1 MPAVQPIRPKQRDGL
16 WRLRPG
22 VLAAGQQLSGVHSQG
37 FGVPGGPEH
46 KFCWMLHLRCQ
57 RGVRLTKA
65 FVLLNLEQPLDQ
77 SRPFPLRLLLTVPS
91 WPQSLLQPRSK
102 RRDTRLLNR
111 EACGVRFD
119 VTEPFRNA
127 EGGRGAK
134 MCVKVVC
141 PEGDTCEDL
150 QLRVNLQKKQA
161 TNYRMGETTL
171 SRREAVTAMCWGDSY
186 ESEILVGCF
195 DGSVRL
201 FSTEKGKFIESRD
214 CQGGEGPFCGLA
226 VLDGKWPNL
235 SSLTKFS
242 FWQVE
247 IQVGPGVCRMRQNSQ
262 QRHRIATGGKEN
274 CLKIWDLHQPQEPV
288 FRAKNVRHDWLDLRV
303 PIWDRDMEFLPGSE
317 KIVTCTGHH
326 QVETGEDTLILLS
339 SCIQVRIYDPS
350 CPQRRPVLEVNFGEY
365 PLTALSLTSDA
376 NAAVVGSSHGDV
388 AVIDLRQGMSGEEKI
403 GFTSRENWENESG
416 LAFGEVPQ
424 GFRRQRP
431 RHPMSPYASCGCL
444 VYLKSRL
451 NCLLLASRE
460 KWESEDFEPSINLQD
475 EVKEEDDE
483 LWNSMEVVASKRKV
497 DPDLGS
503 QTGNPKLPKDPTVKK
518 QKKMKK
524 TKLRAR

>member
-1 MPAVQPIRPKQRDGL
+1 MASPA
-16 WRLRPG
+16 
-22 VLAAGQQLSGVHSQG
+22 
-37 FGVPGGPEH
+37 
-46 KFCWMLHLRCQ
+46 
-57 RGVRLTKA
+57 RGSHVWVGSETGILK
-65 FVLLNLEQPLDQ
+65 
-77 SRPFPLRLLLTVPS
+77 
-91 WPQSLLQPRSK
+91 
-102 RRDTRLLNR
+102 
-111 EACGVRFD
+111 GI
-119 VTEPFRNA
+119 
-127 EGGRGAK
+127 
-134 MCVKVVC
+134 
-141 PEGDTCEDL
+141 
-150 QLRVNLQKKQA
+150 NLQKKQA

-186 ESEILVGCF
+186 ESEIFVGCF

-201 FSTEKGKFIESRD
+201 FSTEKGKFIESRE

-226 VLDGKWPNL
+226 VLDGSLITCVESGLMKIWRD
-235 SSLTKFS
+235 SSS
-242 FWQVE
+242 ENVE
-247 IQVGPGVCRMRQNSQ
+247 IQVGPGVCRMRQHSQ

-288 FRAKNVRHDWLDLRV
+288 FRAKNVCHDWLDLRV

-326 QVETGEDTLILLS
+326 
-339 SCIQVRIYDPS
+339 QVRIYDPS

-376 NAAVVGSSHGDV
+376 NAVVVGSSHGDV
-388 AVIDLRQGMSGEEKI
+388 AVIDLRQGRLVKCLK
-403 GFTSRENWENESG
+403 GFAGSVR
-416 LAFGEVPQ
+416 AI
-424 GFRRQRP
+424 RC
-431 RHPMSPYASCGCL
+431 HPTLPVVASCGL
-444 VYLKSRL
+444 DRFLRVHNLQSQHLEHKVYLKSRL

-503 QTGNPKLPKDPTVKK
+503 QTGNPKLPKGPTVKK
-518 QKKMKK
+518 QKMMKK
-524 TKLRAR
+524 TKLCSR

>member
-1 MPAVQPIRPKQRDGL
+1 MASPA
-16 WRLRPG
+16 
-22 VLAAGQQLSGVHSQG
+22 
-37 FGVPGGPEH
+37 
-46 KFCWMLHLRCQ
+46 
-57 RGVRLTKA
+57 RGSHVWVGSETGILK
-65 FVLLNLEQPLDQ
+65 
-77 SRPFPLRLLLTVPS
+77 
-91 WPQSLLQPRSK
+91 
-102 RRDTRLLNR
+102 
-111 EACGVRFD
+111 GI
-119 VTEPFRNA
+119 
-127 EGGRGAK
+127 
-134 MCVKVVC
+134 
-141 PEGDTCEDL
+141 
-150 QLRVNLQKKQA
+150 NLQKKQA

-186 ESEILVGCF
+186 ESEIFVGCF

-201 FSTEKGKFIESRD
+201 FSTEKGKFIESRE

-226 VLDGKWPNL
+226 VLDGSLITCVESGLMKIWRD
-235 SSLTKFS
+235 SSS
-242 FWQVE
+242 ENVE
-247 IQVGPGVCRMRQNSQ
+247 IQVGPGVCRMRQHSQ

-288 FRAKNVRHDWLDLRV
+288 FRAKNVSSLLACLDLCLHTLGSLPWACNFGLGESPLCIHVTSVYLSQVCHDWLDLRV

-326 QVETGEDTLILLS
+326 
-339 SCIQVRIYDPS
+339 QVRIYDPS

-376 NAAVVGSSHGDV
+376 NAVVVGSSHGDV
-388 AVIDLRQGMSGEEKI
+388 AVIDLRQGRLVKCLK
-403 GFTSRENWENESG
+403 GFAGSVR
-416 LAFGEVPQ
+416 AI
-424 GFRRQRP
+424 RC
-431 RHPMSPYASCGCL
+431 HPTLPVVASCGL
-444 VYLKSRL
+444 DRFLRVHNLQSQHLEHKVYLKSRL

-503 QTGNPKLPKDPTVKK
+503 QTGNPKLPKGPTVKK
-518 QKKMKK
+518 QKMMKK
-524 TKLRAR
+524 TKLCSR

>member
-1 MPAVQPIRPKQRDGL
+1 MASPA
-16 WRLRPG
+16 
-22 VLAAGQQLSGVHSQG
+22 
-37 FGVPGGPEH
+37 
-46 KFCWMLHLRCQ
+46 
-57 RGVRLTKA
+57 RGSHVWVGSETGILK
-65 FVLLNLEQPLDQ
+65 
-77 SRPFPLRLLLTVPS
+77 
-91 WPQSLLQPRSK
+91 
-102 RRDTRLLNR
+102 
-111 EACGVRFD
+111 G
-119 VTEPFRNA
+119 
-127 EGGRGAK
+127 
-134 MCVKVVC
+134 
-141 PEGDTCEDL
+141 
-150 QLRVNLQKKQA
+150 VNLQKKQA

-186 ESEILVGCF
+186 ESEIFVGCF

-214 CQGGEGPFCGLA
+214 CHGGEGPFCGLA
-226 VLDGKWPNL
+226 ILDGSLITCVESGLMKIWQD
-235 SSLTKFS
+235 SSS
-242 FWQVE
+242 ENVE

-326 QVETGEDTLILLS
+326 QV
-339 SCIQVRIYDPS
+339 RIYDPS
-350 CPQRRPVLEVNFGEY
+350 CPQRRPVLEVTFGEY

-388 AVIDLRQGMSGEEKI
+388 AVIDLRQGHLVKCLK
-403 GFTSRENWENESG
+403 GFAGSVR
-416 LAFGEVPQ
+416 AIQ
-424 GFRRQRP
+424 C
-431 RHPMSPYASCGCL
+431 HPTLPVAASCGL
-444 VYLKSRL
+444 DRFLRVHNLQSQHLEHKVYLKSRL

-460 KWESEDFEPSINLQD
+460 KWESEDFELSINLQD

-503 QTGNPKLPKDPTVKK
+503 QMGNPKLPKDPTVKK

-524 TKLRAR
+524 TKLCLR